1 MTASGGLI
9 VAIELAT
16 SRRDAAG
23 QALALVLQR
32 HAHAMQQLGQLES
45 YADDT
50 RRRWSVSAQTSIS
63 PQIVGHYYQFMDRL
77 DHTVS
82 LQRGVIDDV
91 QRQCQAARQGLCDA
105 EVLLTGLKRLLER
118 RRQEQQRRAAHR
130 EQLQTDEFANRRRS
144 VAAGR
149 RGDDQEY
156 P

>member
-1 MTASGGLI
+1 MTAAGGLL

-23 QALALVLQR
+23 KTLALVLQR
-32 HAHAMQQLGQLES
+32 QTHAMQQLGQLES

-50 RRRWSVSAQTSIS
+50 RRRWSVSAQASIS
-63 PQIVGHYYQFMDRL
+63 PQIVGHYYQFMARL

-82 LQRGVIDDV
+82 LQQGVIADV

-105 EVLLTGLKRLLER
+105 EVVLAGLQRLLDR
-118 RRQEQQRRAAHR
+118 RRQEQLRRAAQR
-130 EQLQTDEFANRRRS
+130 EQLQTDEFASRRRM
-144 VAAGR
+144 VAVGR
-149 RGDDQEY
+149 RGEEQEH